1 MRVSPIVQPINTTI
15 LLNQIENSGL
25 HCTHRC
31 ATQSITFKYFQIKK
45 KTQGYNALMGVPPK
59 VQPIIAL
66 ILANNIKKV
75 LGYTALI
82 GVPSKVQPINATI
95 VANHMEKSRLD
106 YTHGCSK
113 VQPVNTTIL
122 EKEQK
127 N

>member
-1 MRVSPIVQPINTTI
+1 
-15 LLNQIENSGL
+15 
-25 HCTHRC
+25 
-31 ATQSITFKYFQIKK
+31 
-45 KTQGYNALMGVPPK
+45 MGVPPK
-59 VQPIIAL
+59 VQPIIAS

-75 LGYTALI
+75 LGYTALM

-106 YTHGCSK
+106 YTHRCSK

-122 EKEQK
+122 EKENK